1 MGAMSMLGI
10 IGITQEEQLSNHLLL
25 PSMGRCPLENNVTPT
40 FSIVLLQALGCLNP
54 KGCFASA
61 PRTPIKFSG
70 LHYPHLQKG
79 TKTVLL

>member
-54 KGCFASA
+54 
-61 PRTPIKFSG
+61 
-70 LHYPHLQKG
+70 
-79 TKTVLL
+79 